1 MIWGYIASAVCV
13 SCPGQETIDHC
24 FLNCA
29 TVKVVLFV
37 PIVKSVSGSWFVVD
51 PPCFFFFVGPRL
63 RTRRRGWLVLL
74 PRPFLMAFWFN

>member
-29 TVKVVLFV
+29 TVKAVLFV
-37 PIVKSVSGSWFVVD
+37 PIVKSVSGSRFVVD
-51 PPCFFFFVGPRL
+51 PPCFFFFSLAHV
-63 RTRRRGWLVLL
+63 
-74 PRPFLMAFWFN
+74 